1 MAQIEKLENIFWFG
15 YIFLFRSW
23 IDTHNEDKFL
33 LWKFNKQFVTL
44 HVHQEYK
51 DIRVEYRSKVLILF
65 NLKYIELI

>member
-33 LWKFNKQFVTL
+33 LWKFNKQIVTL

-51 DIRVEYRSKVLILF
+51 DIKVEY
-65 NLKYIELI
+65 